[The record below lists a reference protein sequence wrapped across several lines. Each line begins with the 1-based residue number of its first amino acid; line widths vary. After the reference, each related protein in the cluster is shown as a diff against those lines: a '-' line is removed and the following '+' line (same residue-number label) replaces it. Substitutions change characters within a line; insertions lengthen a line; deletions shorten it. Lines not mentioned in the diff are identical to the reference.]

1 MFAKET
7 RKPLIFVSIAA
18 AGAILCGAA
27 LGGAIAATTN
37 LKNQENF
44 SEFNPALPTRI
55 LDVHGEL
62 ITEFASEEKRELITL
77 DQLPTHVIQA
87 LIAREDRVFYE
98 HGGFTVKS
106 IMRAVFGKLTGQSLG
121 GGSTITQQLAGT
133 LYLDRSDI
141 SISRKLKELWW
152 AFQLERRYSKDE
164 ILEMYLNKVYLG
176 SGTFG
181 INAASKFYFGHSA
194 SELTPAEAAIL
205 MIQLSNPALYN
216 PFEHPNRAQE
226 RQRQVL
232 DQMVELGY
240 LTKAAAD
247 NSFEDYWGTFDYSR
261 TSSSAYF
268 SRVDK
273 ARWFSEHVRQEL
285 ESMLYGTMNLYT
297 DGYVVH
303 TSLDLEQQAEAD
315 KVFQNWLAEANKRFK
330 NSSTTRFDKA
340 DQYADITAMLALAF
354 DLPQLAVSNERTQI
368 KSVGYYRDN
377 LNPLIDILS
386 LTFGIDGLKTSTN
399 KANAAIQ
406 EANAETTVEGALL
419 TLDNDTGYITAMIG
433 GSKFEQSNQY
443 NRAMKGEIQPGSTF
457 KPLYYSAAIDSRKF
471 TEASMISDTPVVFY
485 NESGVPYTPLNFKG
499 EWKGTVLLYEALAHS
514 MNVPSIR
521 ILDGIGFDAAINRA
535 ALLLGYND
543 RADIESRFPRVYPLG
558 LGVISV
564 APWRMAK
571 AFATF
576 ASGGKELT
584 PIAIRS
590 VEDRNG
596 RVIIDREK
604 EVRLEQKRK
613 GNAIQ
618 IISPQNA
625 YIMTDMLQNT
635 VKSGTLAWASGYG
648 SKFAYKDENGKTYYM
663 PVAGKTGTTQNWS
676 DAWTVGFTP
685 YYTTAIWFGFDK
697 GGMTLGLDNTGATL
711 AGIAWSDYMGAI
723 NAGLPYRDFTRPQNG
738 IVTATVCKKS
748 GELPTDACTDGS
760 ITLQFLEG
768 TEPKTYCTYHEN
780 GENLKRTSVE
790 RLQSEGFAAGQRPIN
805 VDTSALTLDPAIFE
819 DPAPRV
825 KPRNEPILN
834 GETDTN
840 VNTGETGST
849 QENAGSP
856 NGGGDTGVSESTG
869 EGTGDSGNT
878 SDFNPLLE

>member
-7 RKPLIFVSIAA
+7 RKPLVLVSLAA
-18 AGAILCGAA
+18 IGAILCGAA
-27 LGGAIAATTN
+27 LGGALAATAN

-44 SEFNPALPTRI
+44 SDFSPALPTRI
-55 LDVHGEL
+55 LDVRGEL

-77 DQLPTHVIQA
+77 DQLPKHVIQA
-87 LIAREDRVFYE
+87 LIAREDRVFYQ

-152 AFQLERRYSKDE
+152 SFQLERRFSKDE

-194 SELTPAEAAIL
+194 SDLTPAEAAIL

-240 LTKAAAD
+240 LTKKLAD
-247 NSFEDYWGTFDYSR
+247 DSFDDYWGNFDYSR

-273 ARWFSEHVRQEL
+273 ARWFSEYVRQEL
-285 ESMLYGTMNLYT
+285 ESMLYGSMNLYT

-303 TSLDLEQQAEAD
+303 TSLDLEKQAEAD
-315 KVFQNWLAEANKRFK
+315 RVFQAWLTRANDRFRR
-330 NSSTTRFDKA
+330 SSTSRFDKA
-340 DQYADITAMLALAF
+340 DQYADITALLALAF
-354 DLPQLAVSNERTQI
+354 DLPKLAVSQERTQV
-368 KSVGYYRDN
+368 KSIGYYREK
-377 LNPLIDILS
+377 LNPLVDVLSMTFGMDIL
-386 LTFGIDGLKTSTN
+386 KTGAN
-399 KANAAIQ
+399 KTNAAIQ
-406 EANAETTVEGALL
+406 AASVETTVEGALL

-433 GSKFEQSNQY
+433 GSKFDQSNMY

-457 KPLYYSAAIDSRKF
+457 KPLYYSAAVDSRKF

-485 NESGVPYTPLNFKG
+485 NESGVPYTPLNFMG
-499 EWKGTVLLYEALAHS
+499 EWQGTVLLWEALAHS

-521 ILDGIGFDAAINRA
+521 VLDGIGFDAAINRA
-535 ALLLGYND
+535 SLLLGYTD
-543 RADIESRFPRVYPLG
+543 RAEIESRFPRVYSLG

-576 ASGGKELT
+576 ADGGKELT

-618 IISPQNA
+618 LISPQNA
-625 YIMTDMLQNT
+625 YIMTDMLKNT
-635 VKSGTLAWASGYG
+635 VASGTLANPTGWGA
-648 SKFAYKDENGKTYYM
+648 KFRYKDESGKTFHM
-663 PVAGKTGTTQNWS
+663 PAAGKTGTTQNWA

-685 YYTTAIWFGFDK
+685 YYTTALWFGFDK
-697 GGMTLGLDNTGATL
+697 GGMSLGLDNTGSVL
-711 AGIAWSDYMGAI
+711 AGYAWAEYMDAI
-723 NAGLPYRDFTRPQNG
+723 HKGLPYRDFPRPQNG

-748 GELPTDACTDGS
+748 GDLPTDACDDGT

-780 GENLKRTSVE
+780 GENLRRTSVE
-790 RLQSEGFAAGQRPIN
+790 RLQSEGFAAGQRPIT
-805 VDTSALTLDPAIFE
+805 VDTSALTLDPSIFE

-825 KPRNEPILN
+825 KPRNEAALTAGTEGQPV
-834 GETDTN
+834 DTEGSGNQESGN
-840 VNTGETGST
+840 V
-849 QENAGSP
+849 P
-856 NGGGDTGVSESTG
+856 NGAETAPEGG
-869 EGTGDSGNT
+869 NA
-878 SDFNPLLE
+878 FNPLLE